1 MSLDLNAND
10 ARQADRMNAS
20 IRESGKYIGVITRAE
35 KLLSEKNTEG
45 LGISFKTDDGATAN
59 YLDLYTVNAKGE
71 KLPSMATVQAILCC
85 TKTKSANEGN
95 ITFKAWDKVQKKE
108 IDKTANGYPDL
119 IGKRIGFLLQ
129 RELSDNIKDSTK
141 PNDRVVVYG
150 VFEADTGFTAS
161 EILDKATKP
170 EKLDKM
176 LTVLMAK
183 PFNDRRTNKSS
194 MPSAAPTGSTGFDD
208 FEDDIPF

>member
-1 MSLDLNAND
+1 MSLDLNVND
-10 ARQADRMNAS
+10 ARQADRVNSS

-45 LGISFKTDDGATAN
+45 LGISFKADDGSTAN

-95 ITFKAWDKVQKKE
+95 ITFKAWDKVNKKE
-108 IDKTANGYPDL
+108 VDKTANGYPEL
-119 IGKRIGFLLQ
+119 MGKRIGFLLQ
-129 RELSDNIKDSTK
+129 RELSDNTKDPSK
-141 PNDRVVVYG
+141 PNDRVIVYG

-170 EKLDKM
+170 EKLEKM
-176 LTVLMAK
+176 IAALRSV
-183 PFNDRRTNKSS
+183 NDRRTNKT
-194 MPSAAPTGSTGFDD
+194 SAPAHQDASNNFDD
-208 FEDDIPF
+208 FNDDVTW